1 MSIKSAMQT
10 IGLLGGMSWESTRIY
25 YRELNQR
32 INQQLGGLHS
42 AQMVMINVDF
52 APIEQLMQQGQWS
65 TIGDLLTAHC
75 TKLEQA
81 GADFLVIATNTMHK
95 LAPQIESQL
104 SIPLLHIADVVGRS
118 LQAQGVTTVG
128 LLGTGFTM
136 AEDFYKNRLQ
146 ENFAIDTLVPN
157 QQDRDLVDRVVFT
170 ELCHGVIKPESKQ
183 AYLKIMDQLAAQG
196 AQAIILGCTEIC
208 LLVQPTDTEIPL
220 LDATEAHIQAAVD
233 QALNTRQ

>member
-1 MSIKSAMQT
+1 MTAKATMKT

-25 YRELNQR
+25 YRELNR
-32 INQQLGGLHS
+32 KINQQLGGLHS

-65 TIGDLLTAHC
+65 KIGEILANHC
-75 TKLEQA
+75 ITLEQA

-104 SIPLLHIADVVGRS
+104 NKPLLHIADVVGKS
-118 LQAQGVTTVG
+118 LHAQGVSTVG

-146 ENFAIDTLVPN
+146 DNFDINTLVPDEA
-157 QQDRDLVDRVVFT
+157 DRDLVDRVVFT
-170 ELCHGVIKPESKQ
+170 ELCQGVINPESKS
-183 AYLKIMDQLAAQG
+183 AYLEIIDKLAKQG

-208 LLVQPTDTEIPL
+208 LLVQQSDTQIPL
-220 LDATEAHIQAAVD
+220 LDATEAHIQAAVN
-233 QALNTRQ
+233 QALA